1 MWPPQVPIGIL
12 EIAPEPRED
21 HLRCCV
27 SASGLC
33 LVFRR
38 AAPSKVLLSPAPSP
52 KQNGVTQQRL
62 NICSGLGAGDAV
74 VGKISLR
81 IYRDQ
86 CRMKMWGPVR
96 KGREKSVIKIT
107 NT

>member
-1 MWPPQVPIGIL
+1 M
-12 EIAPEPRED
+12 
-21 HLRCCV
+21 
-27 SASGLC
+27 
-33 LVFRR
+33 
-38 AAPSKVLLSPAPSP
+38 
-52 KQNGVTQQRL
+52 

-74 VGKISLR
+74 VDKISLR

>member
-1 MWPPQVPIGIL
+1 M
-12 EIAPEPRED
+12 
-21 HLRCCV
+21 
-27 SASGLC
+27 
-33 LVFRR
+33 
-38 AAPSKVLLSPAPSP
+38 
-52 KQNGVTQQRL
+52 

-74 VGKISLR
+74 VDKISLR

-86 CRMKMWGPVR
+86 CRMKMRGPVR